1 MSKKV
6 LILLILLIINV
17 LSQNCEEDENFCNKC
32 DLLTNLCSQCKF
44 NNLIP
49 DEKGGCT
56 GAHKCELG

>member
-6 LILLILLIINV
+6 FILLILLIINA
-17 LSQNCEEDENFCNKC
+17 LSQNCEEDENFCDKC
-32 DLLTNLCSQCKF
+32 DLLSYQCKF